1 MSTLGITVHHHR
13 PEVVDLATQAIGWA
27 TEHAVEVRLPET
39 DAELIGRPELGV
51 PEAQLAVHDGDVLDG
66 CLSLGGDGTM
76 LRSSALVA
84 RHGVPVL
91 GVNAGQLGY
100 LTEVEPE
107 RLLETLTAWHAGSL
121 SIEERMLIDVSVR
134 CGDGS
139 ARHLGLALNEAVVE
153 RGESGRTVRL
163 SVDLDDEF
171 SPTYLADGLI
181 IATPTGS
188 TAYSMSAGGPV
199 VAPDFA
205 ALLLTPV
212 AAHSVFNRTLVL
224 KPDTTVG
231 VRVEGYR
238 GAVVTIDGVP
248 VGSAEPGDTVICRRA
263 SERARFVV
271 DGPRNFF
278 SVLQTKFGLGE
289 R

>member
-1 MSTLGITVHHHR
+1 MQSLGITVHHHR
-13 PEVVDLATQAIGWA
+13 PEVVQLAAQAMAWA
-27 TEHAVEVRLPET
+27 GERNVTIHLPHS
-39 DAELIGRPELGV
+39 DAELVGRPDLGV
-51 PEAQLAVHDGDVLDG
+51 DELAVHDGRPLDG

-76 LRSSALVA
+76 LRTTALVA
-84 RHGVPVL
+84 AHGVPVL

-100 LTEVEPE
+100 LTEVEPD
-107 RLLETLTAWHAGSL
+107 RLVETLTAWEAGEL
-121 SIEERMLIDVSVR
+121 QIEERMLIEVSVA
-134 CGDGS
+134 CADGPD
-139 ARHLGLALNEAVVE
+139 RRLGLALNEAVVE

-163 SVDLDDEF
+163 AVDIDGRF

-205 ALLLTPV
+205 ALLVTPV
-212 AAHSVFNRTLVL
+212 AAHSVFDRTVVL
-224 KPDTTVG
+224 KPETEVG

-238 GAVVTIDGVP
+238 GAVVVVDGVV
-248 VGSAEPGDTVICRRA
+248 VGQVEPGDTVVCRRA
-263 SERARFVV
+263 SETARFVV

-278 SVLQTKFGLGE
+278 EVLQDKFGLGD